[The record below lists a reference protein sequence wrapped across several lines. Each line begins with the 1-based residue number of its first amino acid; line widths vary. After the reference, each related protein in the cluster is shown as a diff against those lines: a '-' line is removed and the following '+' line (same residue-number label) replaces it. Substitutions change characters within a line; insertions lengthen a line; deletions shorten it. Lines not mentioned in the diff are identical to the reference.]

1 MQFFSLITF
10 TGLFLS
16 VCVII
21 SLSYKLYTLK
31 TILKQLVL
39 DQRILKAFSE
49 TLKDQLDLIKNETDE
64 TQENFIKFLSD
75 SRDVAF
81 NYIEETMAIVNDIIL
96 YCEQQIEQPK
106 LADLYSDAK
115 LKFILGKLK
124 VLVESEHGKETK

>member
-1 MQFFSLITF
+1 MQAFNLIVF
-10 TGLFLS
+10 TGFLLS

-21 SLSYKLYTLK
+21 SLSYKVYTLR
-31 TILKQLVL
+31 TLLKQFVL

-49 TLKDQLDLIKNETDE
+49 TLKEQLDLVKNETDE
-64 TQENFIKFLSD
+64 TQEHFIKFLSD

-115 LKFILGKLK
+115 LKFILQKLK
-124 VLVESEHGKETK
+124 PIVEQK

>member
-16 VCVII
+16 MCVIV
-21 SLSYKLYTLK
+21 SLSYKVYTLK
-31 TILKQLVL
+31 TLLKQLVL

-115 LKFILGKLK
+115 LKFILEKLK
-124 VLVESEHGKETK
+124 PIVEQK

>member
-1 MQFFSLITF
+1 MQAFNLIIF
-10 TGLFLS
+10 TGFLLS

-21 SLSYKLYTLK
+21 SLSYKVYTLK
-31 TILKQLVL
+31 TILKQFVL

-49 TLKDQLDLIKNETDE
+49 TLKEQLDLVKNETDE

-115 LKFILGKLK
+115 LKFILQKLK
-124 VLVESEHGKETK
+124 PVVEQK

>member
-1 MQFFSLITF
+1 MQFFNLITF

-115 LKFILGKLK
+115 LKFILEKLK
-124 VLVESEHGKETK
+124 PIVEQK

>member
-1 MQFFSLITF
+1 MQAFNLIIF
-10 TGLFLS
+10 TGFLLS

-21 SLSYKLYTLK
+21 SLSYKVYTLK
-31 TILKQLVL
+31 TILKQFIL

-49 TLKDQLDLIKNETDE
+49 TLKEQLDLVKNETDE

-115 LKFILGKLK
+115 LKFILQKLK
-124 VLVESEHGKETK
+124 PIVEQK

>member
-1 MQFFSLITF
+1 MQAFNLIIF
-10 TGLFLS
+10 TGFLLS

-21 SLSYKLYTLK
+21 SLSYKVYTLR
-31 TILKQLVL
+31 TLLKQLIL

-64 TQENFIKFLSD
+64 TQEHFIKFLSD

-81 NYIEETMAIVNDIIL
+81 NYIETSMIAINDIIL
-96 YCEQQIEQPK
+96 YCEKQIEQPK

-115 LKFILGKLK
+115 LKFILEKLK
-124 VLVESEHGKETK
+124 PIVEQK

>member
-1 MQFFSLITF
+1 MQFFNLITF

-115 LKFILGKLK
+115 LRFILEKLK
-124 VLVESEHGKETK
+124 PIVEQK

>member
-1 MQFFSLITF
+1 MQAFNLIVF
-10 TGLFLS
+10 TGFLLS

-21 SLSYKLYTLK
+21 SLSYKVYTLR
-31 TILKQLVL
+31 TLLKQFIL

-49 TLKDQLDLIKNETDE
+49 TLKEQLDLVKNETDE
-64 TQENFIKFLSD
+64 TQEHFIKFLSD

-115 LKFILGKLK
+115 LKFILEKLK
-124 VLVESEHGKETK
+124 PIVEQK

>member
-1 MQFFSLITF
+1 MQAFNLIIF
-10 TGLFLS
+10 TGFLLS

-21 SLSYKLYTLK
+21 SLSYKVYTLK
-31 TILKQLVL
+31 TLLKQFVL

-49 TLKDQLDLIKNETDE
+49 TLKEQLELIKNETDE
-64 TQENFIKFLSD
+64 TQEHFIKFLSD

-81 NYIEETMAIVNDIIL
+81 NYIETSMIVINDIIL

-115 LKFILGKLK
+115 LKFILEKLK
-124 VLVESEHGKETK
+124 PIVEQK

>member
-1 MQFFSLITF
+1 MQFFNLITF

-75 SRDVAF
+75 SREVAF

-115 LKFILGKLK
+115 LKFILEKLK
-124 VLVESEHGKETK
+124 PIVEQK

>member
-1 MQFFSLITF
+1 
-10 TGLFLS
+10 
-16 VCVII
+16 V
-21 SLSYKLYTLK
+21 YTLK
-31 TILKQLVL
+31 TLLKQLVL

-64 TQENFIKFLSD
+64 TQEHFIKFLSD
-75 SRDVAF
+75 SREVAF
-81 NYIEETMAIVNDIIL
+81 NYIETSITSINDIIL

-115 LKFILGKLK
+115 LKFILEKLK

>member
-1 MQFFSLITF
+1 MQAFNLIVF
-10 TGLFLS
+10 TGFLLS

-21 SLSYKLYTLK
+21 SLSYKVYTLR
-31 TILKQLVL
+31 TLLKQFIL

-49 TLKDQLDLIKNETDE
+49 TLKEQLDLVKNETDE
-64 TQENFIKFLSD
+64 TQEHFIKFLSD

-81 NYIEETMAIVNDIIL
+81 NYIETSMISINDIIL

-115 LKFILGKLK
+115 LKFILEKLK
-124 VLVESEHGKETK
+124 VLVESEHDKETK

>member
-1 MQFFSLITF
+1 MQAFNLIIF
-10 TGLFLS
+10 TGFLLS

-21 SLSYKLYTLK
+21 SLSYKVYTLR
-31 TILKQLVL
+31 TLLKQFVL

-49 TLKDQLDLIKNETDE
+49 TLKEQLDLVKNETDE
-64 TQENFIKFLSD
+64 TQDNFIKFLSD

-115 LKFILGKLK
+115 LKFILEKLK
-124 VLVESEHGKETK
+124 PIVEQK

>member
-115 LKFILGKLK
+115 LKFILEKLK
-124 VLVESEHGKETK
+124 PIVEQK

>member
-1 MQFFSLITF
+1 MQAFNLIIF
-10 TGLFLS
+10 TGFLLS
-16 VCVII
+16 VCGII
-21 SLSYKLYTLK
+21 SLSYKVYTLK
-31 TILKQLVL
+31 TILKQFIL

-49 TLKDQLDLIKNETDE
+49 TLKEQLDLVKNETDE

-115 LKFILGKLK
+115 LKFILEKLK
-124 VLVESEHGKETK
+124 PIVEQK

>member
-1 MQFFSLITF
+1 MQAFNLIVF
-10 TGLFLS
+10 TGFLLS

-21 SLSYKLYTLK
+21 SLSYKVYTLK
-31 TILKQLVL
+31 TILKQFIL

-49 TLKDQLDLIKNETDE
+49 TLKEQLDLVKNETDE

-115 LKFILGKLK
+115 LKFILQKLK
-124 VLVESEHGKETK
+124 PIVEQK

>member
-1 MQFFSLITF
+1 MQFFNLITF

-16 VCVII
+16 MCVIV
-21 SLSYKLYTLK
+21 SLSYKVYTLK
-31 TILKQLVL
+31 TLLKQLVL

-49 TLKDQLDLIKNETDE
+49 TLKDQLDLVKNETDE

-115 LKFILGKLK
+115 LKFILEKLK
-124 VLVESEHGKETK
+124 PIVEQK

>member
-1 MQFFSLITF
+1 MQAFNLIIF
-10 TGLFLS
+10 TGFLLS
-16 VCVII
+16 ICVII
-21 SLSYKLYTLK
+21 SLSYKVYTLK
-31 TILKQLVL
+31 TLLKQLIL

-49 TLKDQLDLIKNETDE
+49 TLKDQLDFIKNETDE

-81 NYIEETMAIVNDIIL
+81 NYIEETMGIVNDIIL

-115 LKFILGKLK
+115 LKFILEKLK
-124 VLVESEHGKETK
+124 PIVEQK

>member
-1 MQFFSLITF
+1 MQAFNLIIF
-10 TGLFLS
+10 TGFLLS
-16 VCVII
+16 ICVII
-21 SLSYKLYTLK
+21 SLSYKVYTLR
-31 TILKQLVL
+31 TLLKQLIL

-64 TQENFIKFLSD
+64 TQEHFIKFLSD

-81 NYIEETMAIVNDIIL
+81 NYIETSMIAINDIIL

-115 LKFILGKLK
+115 LKFILEKLK
-124 VLVESEHGKETK
+124 PIVEQK

>member
-1 MQFFSLITF
+1 MQAFNLIIF
-10 TGLFLS
+10 TGLLLS

-21 SLSYKLYTLK
+21 SLSYKIYTLR
-31 TILKQLVL
+31 TLLKQLIL

-49 TLKDQLDLIKNETDE
+49 TLKDQLDFIKNETDE
-64 TQENFIKFLSD
+64 TQENFIKFLAD

-81 NYIEETMAIVNDIIL
+81 NYIEEKMAIVNDIIL

-115 LKFILGKLK
+115 LKFILEKLK
-124 VLVESEHGKETK
+124 PIVEQK

>member
-1 MQFFSLITF
+1 MQFFNLITF

-16 VCVII
+16 MCVIV
-21 SLSYKLYTLK
+21 SLSYKVYTLK
-31 TILKQLVL
+31 ILLKQLVL

-49 TLKDQLDLIKNETDE
+49 TLKDQLDFIKNETDE

-115 LKFILGKLK
+115 LKFILEKLK
-124 VLVESEHGKETK
+124 PIVEQK

>member
-1 MQFFSLITF
+1 MQFFNLITF

-16 VCVII
+16 MCVIV
-21 SLSYKLYTLK
+21 SLSYKVYTLK
-31 TILKQLVL
+31 TLLKQLVL
-39 DQRILKAFSE
+39 DQKILKAFSE
-49 TLKDQLDLIKNETDE
+49 TLKDQLDLVKNETDE

-115 LKFILGKLK
+115 LKFILEKLK
-124 VLVESEHGKETK
+124 PIVEQK

>member
-1 MQFFSLITF
+1 MQAFNLIVF
-10 TGLFLS
+10 TGFLLS

-21 SLSYKLYTLK
+21 SLSYKVYTLR
-31 TILKQLVL
+31 TLLKQFVL

-49 TLKDQLDLIKNETDE
+49 TLKEQLDLVKNETDE

-115 LKFILGKLK
+115 LKFILEKLK
-124 VLVESEHGKETK
+124 PIVEQK